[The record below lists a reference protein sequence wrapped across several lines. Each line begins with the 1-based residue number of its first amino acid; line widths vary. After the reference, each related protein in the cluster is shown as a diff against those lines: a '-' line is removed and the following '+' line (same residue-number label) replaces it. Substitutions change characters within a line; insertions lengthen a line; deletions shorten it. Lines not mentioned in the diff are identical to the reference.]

1 MDIEKKLINYL
12 KKVSK
17 QKINQNTN
25 LIEKEYI
32 DSFGIV
38 ELVSYIED
46 SLKLKCPI
54 SKVSTSNFKNIK
66 SIIEF
71 LKKNNNKF

>member
-12 KKVSK
+12 KKFSK

-25 LIEKEYI
+25 LIETELI

-38 ELVSYIED
+38 ELINFIEN
-46 SLKLKCPI
+46 SLKLNCPI
-54 SKVSTSNFKNIK
+54 SKFSTSNFKNIK
-66 SIIEF
+66 SIVKF
-71 LKKNNNKF
+71 LKNNNKKV

>member
-12 KKVSK
+12 KKFSK

-25 LIEKEYI
+25 LIETELI

-38 ELVSYIED
+38 ELINFIEN
-46 SLKLKCPI
+46 SLKLNCPI
-54 SKVSTSNFKNIK
+54 SKVSTSNCKI
-66 SIIEF
+66 S
-71 LKKNNNKF
+71 

>member
-1 MDIEKKLINYL
+1 MNIEKKLINYL
-12 KKVSK
+12 KKYSK

-25 LIEKEYI
+25 LIEKELI

-38 ELVSYIED
+38 ELISFIEN
-46 SLKLKCPI
+46 SLKLNCPI

-66 SIIEF
+66 SIIKF
-71 LKKNNNKF
+71 LKNNNRKV

>member
-12 KKVSK
+12 KKFSK

-25 LIEKEYI
+25 LIETELI

-38 ELVSYIED
+38 ELINHREF
-46 SLKLKCPI
+46 LKLNCPI
-54 SKVSTSNFKNIK
+54 SK
-66 SIIEF
+66 F
-71 LKKNNNKF
+71 LLKFQKY

>member
-12 KKVSK
+12 KKFSK

-25 LIEKEYI
+25 LIETELI

-38 ELVSYIED
+38 ELINFIEN
-46 SLKLKCPI
+46 SLKLNCQI
-54 SKVSTSNFKNIK
+54 SKVSNSNFKNIK
-66 SIIEF
+66 SIVKF
-71 LKKNNNKF
+71 LKNNNKKV